1 MVGTRKEVNGNDI
14 GLGMQLQYNRCMEEA
29 RIVTDGLFR
38 VVVMGTF
45 TSGKSTL
52 INALLGSRIL
62 PESALPSTAILTFI
76 QFGHDTDATP
86 RNSS

>member
-1 MVGTRKEVNGNDI
+1 MSKDKNTRLISALHKVAEMVGTRKEVNGNDI

-45 TSGKSTL
+45 TSGNNTL
-52 INALLGSRIL
+52 LII
-62 PESALPSTAILTFI
+62 T
-76 QFGHDTDATP
+76 
-86 RNSS
+86 